1 MKNVTVYVK
10 FIYNFYG
17 IVFRGMYIIRYREI
31 IYLRSF
37 LEKRNGDTSDV
48 LFFFSK

>member
-17 IVFRGMYIIRYREI
+17 NVFRDMDIIRCREI

-37 LEKRNGDTSDV
+37 LGERNGDTSDV

>member
-1 MKNVTVYVK
+1 MSPSTSSL
-10 FIYNFYG
+10 
-17 IVFRGMYIIRYREI
+17 YIIPTETVSTDMDIIRCREI

-37 LEKRNGDTSDV
+37 LEERNGDTSDV